1 MYIDS
6 IKLKYNIGLYD
17 IEYVDLDLL
26 LSLVLGLDTTTFQIY
41 KTHIINLDLWG
52 GLYNALYERV

>member
-1 MYIDS
+1 MYTNS
-6 IKLKYNIGLYD
+6 IKPPLNICIYD

-41 KTHIINLDLWG
+41 KTHIIYNEVF
-52 GLYNALYERV
+52 NALYERV